1 VVLSI
6 GSHPGATRR
15 RGEKSG
21 RRVGHQLAHGEF
33 LEDKLVAGLKECGKR
48 TSAVK
53 VNTDVGELL
62 IEATNDV

>member
-6 GSHPGATRR
+6 GSRPGATRR
-15 RGEKSG
+15 RGEKSS

-33 LEDKLVAGLKECGKR
+33 LEDKLVAGLEECGKQMS
-48 TSAVK
+48 TAK